1 MAVNYTFQ
9 RIEKK
14 YKLTRGQYD
23 EFVERISPYMQLDKY
38 GLHTICNI
46 YYDTE
51 TDELVRRSI
60 EKPKYK
66 EKLRLRSYGVPTD
79 DSIVFL
85 EIKKKFKGIVFKRR
99 VSMKHSEAVNYTQ
112 NGFKPEFENQILDE
126 IDYFMKH
133 YKPVPKLFLGYDR
146 TAWFGKEDSQI
157 RMTFDANIRSR
168 SYDLDLTMG
177 DYGEPLNDDDS
188 IILEIKVPMAYPMW
202 LTKILSQMKIYPV
215 SFSKY
220 GNVYKENLTEKRS
233 MEKCLQVY

>member
-14 YKLTRGQYD
+14 YKLTRGQYE
-23 EFVERISPYMQLDKY
+23 EFVERISPHMQMDKY

-46 YYDTE
+46 YYDTQ

-79 DSIVFL
+79 DSTVFL

-99 VSMKHSEAVNYTQ
+99 VSMKHSEAVSYTQ
-112 NGFKPEFENQILDE
+112 DGFKPSFENQILEE
-126 IDYFMKH
+126 IDYFINL
-133 YKPVPKLFLGYDR
+133 YRPVPKLFLGYDR

-157 RMTFDANIRSR
+157 RMTFDSNIRSR

-177 DYGEPLNDDDS
+177 DHGELLNDDDS
-188 IILEIKVPMAYPMW
+188 VILEIKVPMAYPMW
-202 LTKILSQMKIYPV
+202 LTRILSEMEIYPV

-220 GNVYKENLTEKRS
+220 GNVYKENLLKKRS